1 MKLPIFFEKHLFLAV
16 LAYSG
21 ISLIYGENRE
31 PAIALFNG
39 KDLTGWSAH
48 DMSYWSVVDGAIVGT
63 AGKNKIKGNQ
73 FLWHER
79 EVRDF
84 YLALSVRQVPF
95 AANAGIQ
102 FRSQSRPGGSAFGY
116 QADVGKGWWG
126 TLYHE
131 HGRKILAQ
139 NKDLDGKNINHEG
152 WNQYEILA
160 MGPDIW
166 LSLNGTITVA
176 LHDPEGERSGRI
188 ALQVHGGMPQRVEYK
203 GLNLT
208 ENPKGGIAG
217 FNQNTLREFLQK

>member
-1 MKLPIFFEKHLFLAV
+1 MGAFKCSWFMSKPFLFLTV
-16 LAYSG
+16 LTALFLNFSH
-21 ISLIYGENRE
+21 GE
-31 PAIALFNG
+31 IALFNG
-39 KDLTGWSAH
+39 QDLSGWQAQ

-63 AGKNKIKGNQ
+63 AGEKKIKGNQ

-84 YLALSVRQVPF
+84 HLSLSVRQVPF

-102 FRSQSRPGGSAFGY
+102 FRSQPRAGGSAFGY

-131 HGRKILAQ
+131 HGRGILAKSRVTGEEYLNQ
-139 NKDLDGKNINHEG
+139 EG
-152 WNQYEILA
+152 WNQYGILA

-166 LSLNGTITVA
+166 LSLNGKITVA

-188 ALQVHGGMPQRVEYK
+188 ALQIHGGMPQRVEYK
-203 GLNLT
+203 GLKLT

-217 FNQNTLREFLQK
+217 LNQNALREFLQK

>member
-1 MKLPIFFEKHLFLAV
+1 MGAFKCSWIMSKPFLFLTV
-16 LAYSG
+16 LAASFLNF
-21 ISLIYGENRE
+21 SHGE
-31 PAIALFNG
+31 IAFFNG
-39 KDLTGWSAH
+39 QDLSGWQAQ

-63 AGKNKIKGNQ
+63 AREKKIKGNQ

-84 YLALSVRQVPF
+84 HLSLSVRQVPF

-102 FRSQSRPGGSAFGY
+102 FRSQPRAGGSAFGY

-131 HGRKILAQ
+131 HGRGILA
-139 NKDLDGKNINHEG
+139 KNRNTGGEHLNQED

-160 MGPDIW
+160 IGPDIW
-166 LSLNGTITVA
+166 LSLNGRITVA
-176 LHDPEGERSGRI
+176 IHDPEGERSGRI

-217 FNQNTLREFLQK
+217 LDQNSLRALLQK

>member
-1 MKLPIFFEKHLFLAV
+1 MGAFECSWFMSKPFLFLTV
-16 LAYSG
+16 LTVFLLSF
-21 ISLIYGENRE
+21 SHGEV
-31 PAIALFNG
+31 ALFNG
-39 KDLTGWSAH
+39 QDLSGWQAQ

-63 AGKNKIKGNQ
+63 AGEKKIKGNQ

-84 YLALSVRQVPF
+84 HLSLSVRQFPF

-102 FRSQSRPGGSAFGY
+102 FRSQPRAGGSAFGY

-131 HGRKILAQ
+131 HGRGILAKSIDAGGEHLNQ
-139 NKDLDGKNINHEG
+139 EG
-152 WNQYEILA
+152 WNQYEILVI
-160 MGPDIW
+160 GPDIW
-166 LSLNGTITVA
+166 LSLNGKISVA

-188 ALQVHGGMPQRVEYK
+188 ALQLHGGMPQRVEYK
-203 GLNLT
+203 GLTLT

-217 FNQNTLREFLQK
+217 FNQNALREFLQK

>member
-1 MKLPIFFEKHLFLAV
+1 MSKLFFFLTV
-16 LAYSG
+16 LPVFFS
-21 ISLIYGENRE
+21 SFSYGET
-31 PAIALFNG
+31 ALFNG
-39 KDLTGWSAH
+39 KDLKGWQAQ
-48 DMSYWSVVDGAIVGT
+48 DMSYWSVIDGGIVGT

-73 FLWHER
+73 FLWHEK

-102 FRSQSRPGGSAFGY
+102 FRSQPRAGGSAFGY

-131 HGRKILAQ
+131 HGRGILAKSMDAGGEHLNQ
-139 NKDLDGKNINHEG
+139 EG

-166 LSLNGTITVA
+166 LSINGTITVA
-176 LHDPEGERSGRI
+176 LHDPKGERSGRI
-188 ALQVHGGMPQRVEYK
+188 ALQVHSGMPQRVEYK
-203 GLNLT
+203 GLILT
-208 ENPKGGIAG
+208 ENPKGGIADLD
-217 FNQNTLREFLQK
+217 QNSLRALLQK

>member
-1 MKLPIFFEKHLFLAV
+1 MGAFECSWFMSKTFLFLSV
-16 LAYSG
+16 LNAFFLSFSHG
-21 ISLIYGENRE
+21 G
-31 PAIALFNG
+31 IALFNG
-39 KDLTGWSAH
+39 QDLSGWQAQ

-63 AGKNKIKGNQ
+63 AGEKKIKGNQ

-84 YLALSVRQVPF
+84 HLSLAVRQVPF

-102 FRSQSRPGGSAFGY
+102 FRSQPRADGSAFGY

-126 TLYHE
+126 SLYHE
-131 HGRKILAQ
+131 HGRGILA
-139 NKDLDGKNINHEG
+139 KNRNTGGEHLNQED

-160 MGPDIW
+160 IGSDIW
-166 LSLNGTITVA
+166 LSLNGRITVA
-176 LHDPEGERSGRI
+176 IHDPEGERSGRI

-203 GLNLT
+203 GLNLS

-217 FNQNTLREFLQK
+217 LDQHSLRALLQK